1 MRTKLPDCPR
11 CEEDELWLWRGG
23 DVFEVKCYLC
33 GWSTGRVTL
42 ATGQDIKDVIAQ
54 KVEAAKEMP

>member
-1 MRTKLPDCPR
+1 MRTKLPPCPKCNELDLYVRQMGDQFELR
-11 CEEDELWLWRGG
+11 CAE
-23 DVFEVKCYLC
+23 C